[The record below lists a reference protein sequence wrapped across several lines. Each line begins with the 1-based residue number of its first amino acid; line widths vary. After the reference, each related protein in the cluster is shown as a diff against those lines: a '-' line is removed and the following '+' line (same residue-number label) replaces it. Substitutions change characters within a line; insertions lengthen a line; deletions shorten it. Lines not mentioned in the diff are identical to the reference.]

1 MRRFLIPLAIVGLAL
16 LVAAVVLVRRGS
28 EEVTET
34 VNVPPS
40 GPAAENQFLALE
52 RLLGR
57 LGVEAR
63 STPLLSDV
71 PRPAPDVL
79 FLFVPARREWNER
92 DQRLLGWVDQGGHLI
107 LGALEDDA
115 FLTWLG
121 LERDGWR
128 ITPVQGSWDYVD
140 PPDWEQDGRTVFAIS
155 FPRNEGRIT
164 VVTGFEQ
171 LAGRGLGEDGLAR
184 LVWTATC
191 LEGQP
196 ERALIVYGDEFP
208 GLGALLWARAPLL
221 VISGALL
228 LVALLWGAS
237 RRFGP
242 ILPDPEP
249 ARRSL
254 VEHVQASARLLWR
267 HRRVGP
273 LLSGA
278 REELRDQIRLR
289 HPELTQLSSAELA
302 LRLAPLVRITP
313 AELQAALEARPARLQ
328 ADEFTRVVRTL
339 ARARRELS

>member
-1 MRRFLIPLAIVGLAL
+1 MKKFLIPLAIVGVAL
-16 LVAAVVLVRRGS
+16 IVAAIVLVRRGS

-34 VNVPPS
+34 VTAPPS

-63 STPLLSDV
+63 STPLLSDL
-71 PRPAPDVL
+71 PRPAPDVV
-79 FLFVPARREWNER
+79 FLFSPGRRDWNER

-107 LGALEDDA
+107 LGALEPDDA
-115 FLTWLG
+115 FLSWLG

-128 ITPVQGSWDYVD
+128 ITPVQGKWDYVD
-140 PPDWEQDGRTVFAIS
+140 PPDWEQDGRAVYATS

-164 VVTGFEQ
+164 VVTGFEH
-171 LAGRGLGEDGLAR
+171 LGGRGLGEEGLAR

-191 LEGQP
+191 LEGKPQ
-196 ERALIVYGDEFP
+196 RALLVYGDEFP
-208 GLGALLWARAPLL
+208 GLATLLWSRAPLL

-254 VEHVQASARLLWR
+254 IEHVQASGRLLWR
-267 HRRVGP
+267 HHRVGP

-278 REELRDQIRLR
+278 REELRDQIRIR
-289 HPELTQLSSAELA
+289 HPELVQLSSAELA
-302 LRLAPLVRITP
+302 LRLGPLVRITP
-313 AELQAALEARPARLQ
+313 AELQAALEARAPLQ